1 MLFVSCSSDNR
12 KLFMKQISL
21 IKSYFVYCLRFE
33 KFLVPCLGLPEY
45 FCHMREYSAE
55 IGAEVKKSHNCIF
68 ILICVR
74 RLCIY
79 VIDFVEGTKFIDL
92 VIHS

>member
-12 KLFMKQISL
+12 KLLMKQIYQILFS
-21 IKSYFVYCLRFE
+21 FLRFE

-55 IGAEVKKSHNCIF
+55 IGAEVKKCHNCIF

-79 VIDFVEGTKFIDL
+79 IIDFVEGTKFIDL